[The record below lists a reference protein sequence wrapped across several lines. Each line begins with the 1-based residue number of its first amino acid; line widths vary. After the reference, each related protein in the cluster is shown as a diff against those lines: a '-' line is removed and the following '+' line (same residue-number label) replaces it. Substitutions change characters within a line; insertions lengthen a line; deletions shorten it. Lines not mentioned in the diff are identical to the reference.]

1 MSGDYDVQNAP
12 RRAGWPAIAI
22 FLGVAALALAILLT
36 ERSRRAGPDDRR
48 SASVRAA
55 LPRDTIDMRS
65 LGYAHGAADAPIVV
79 YEFSDFGC
87 PYCAKF
93 ALETYPEL
101 HREFVATGRVRW
113 TYVPFVMGNFTNGDA
128 AALSSECAGEQDAF
142 WPMHDRLFAGQRE
155 WKGSR
160 DAADLFR
167 TYAAALDLDVQQFQS
182 CYAANRPGE
191 RLATHNYVAKALR
204 VRATPSFFINGRLVE
219 GALPL
224 EAFREILTTLLAS

>member
-1 MSGDYDVQNAP
+1 MQNSP
-12 RRAGWPAIAI
+12 RRVGWPAIAI
-22 FLGVAALALAILLT
+22 LLGVVALAVAILLT
-36 ERSRRAGPDDRR
+36 ERSRRNNPGDRG
-48 SASVRAA
+48 SAYGQAA
-55 LPRDTIDMRS
+55 ASRDTIDMRS
-65 LGYAHGAADAPIVV
+65 LGYSLGAADAPVTV

-113 TYVPFVMGNFTNGDA
+113 TYVPFVMGNFRNGDA
-128 AALSSECAGEQDAF
+128 AALASECAGEQDSF

-155 WKGSR
+155 WKASG
-160 DAADLFR
+160 DVAGLFG
-167 TYAAALDLDVQQFQS
+167 TYATALGLDMEQFQS

-191 RLATHNYVAKALR
+191 RLATHNYVANTLR